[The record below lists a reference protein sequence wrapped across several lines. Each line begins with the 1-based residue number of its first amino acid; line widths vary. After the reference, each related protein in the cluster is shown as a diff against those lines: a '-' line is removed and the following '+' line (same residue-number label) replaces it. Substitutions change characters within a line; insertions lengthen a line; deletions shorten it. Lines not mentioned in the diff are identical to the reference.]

1 MKTLI
6 NGVKA
11 LKDGDA
17 NSFDLVKFINRNIV
31 SGKIKAKSSGL
42 TSATGIYNLGDSN
55 TLPITVDVPET
66 IYNLVL
72 NQDGIVKKNTLNAYF
87 LSKSVLSPITTID
100 HYPHPLEIATYIATL
115 STSAQEELKN
125 RILYFTNS
133 TNAAHSV
140 NAAWFYTQDG
150 KVIEL
155 YRQVPAVFY
164 QFGYV
169 TGLTSSSNGSII
181 STISLNTENYANST
195 NLVSIRVE
203 CKIGVGTGTF
213 TIKQKDGSSLATI
226 SIDAVDGGGTL
237 NLGGVMLHS
246 NNGRQLLL
254 EATTITGN
262 IDQLSVTIALQ

>member
-31 SGKIKAKSSGL
+31 NGKIKSKSSGL
-42 TSATGIYNLGDSN
+42 TSPTGIYNLGDSN
-55 TLPITVDVPET
+55 TLPITVDVSET

-72 NQDGIVKKNTLNAYF
+72 NENGTIKKNNLNTYF
-87 LSKSVLSPITTID
+87 LSKTVLTSTTVID
-100 HYPHPLEIATYIATL
+100 HYPTSAEIATYISTL
-115 STSAQEELKN
+115 STASQQGLKN

-140 NAAWFYTQDG
+140 NAAWFFTQDG

-155 YRQVPAVFY
+155 YRQVPTVFY

-169 TGLTSSSNGSII
+169 TGLTNSSNGSILNAI
-181 STISLNTENYANST
+181 TLNTEHYANGT
-195 NLVSIRVE
+195 NLVNIRVE
-203 CKIGVGTGTF
+203 CRVSVGTGIF
-213 TIKQKDGSSLATI
+213 TIRQKDGSSLATI
-226 SIDAVDGGGTL
+226 SIDAASGGGTL
-237 NLGGVMLHS
+237 NLGGITLHS
-246 NNGRQLLL
+246 SNGRQVLL

-262 IDQLSVTIALQ
+262 IDQLSVTITLI